1 MYVFGKSIKCI
12 GGYPTGTLGKGL
24 LMLSGGIDSVV
35 AGYLTMKRGVKLD
48 FVYFESLPHTSL
60 EARNKVIDLAKI
72 LKGYGNT
79 GKLYIVPFTKIQESI
94 YKNMDNT
101 YMITIMRRMMYRIS
115 EKIAR
120 RKKALAIINGESI
133 GQVASQTL
141 TSMKVVNDVTNYV
154 VIRPL
159 ASFDKL
165 DIIKISKEIG
175 SYDISILPFEDCCT
189 IFVPPHPV
197 INPDLE
203 IARELEENFDFSLLD
218 EAIKNIIEID
228 INEDKEQIDEY
239 L

>member
-1 MYVFGKSIKCI
+1 
-12 GGYPTGTLGKGL
+12 
-24 LMLSGGIDSVV
+24 
-35 AGYLTMKRGVKLD
+35 
-48 FVYFESLPHTSL
+48 
-60 EARNKVIDLAKI
+60 
-72 LKGYGNT
+72 
-79 GKLYIVPFTKIQESI
+79 
-94 YKNMDNT
+94 
-101 YMITIMRRMMYRIS
+101 MRRMMYRIS